1 MRKINK
7 KIEFKIAA
15 DGSSASGKTTGG
27 KLIAKKLKMKF
38 LSSGA
43 LYRFCAL
50 KTLEN
55 KNTYNVKFIN
65 KIANSITLKKLQNK
79 KLYSPE
85 VAKLSSIIAKKPY
98 VRKALKGFQKNFI
111 KKSKLVVVEGRDIGS
126 KIMPNADLKLFF
138 TCSTKEKAKR
148 RLKEF
153 KSLNKKITLKQVEK
167 ALIQRDKEDTKRK
180 ISPLIMTKNAVLVD
194 TTKLTIKQMEAK
206 LTNLVKNSIKKNM
219 EIYKDLSSPASQQFE
234 KLLNSQLSKNKI
246 EEGKI
251 IEGKITKI
259 TDKYVFLFI
268 PGLKSEPVIDIN
280 EMKMIG
286 MQDKVVEGAEV
297 SVLLEKIEDKNGDV
311 VVSAQKAQKIKGWY
325 ELEKAY
331 EDNQSINGKI
341 TSKCKGGVIVEHIE
355 TGSLMFCP
363 GSQISDKPMKS
374 VDHLIGVEQK
384 FAIIK
389 LDKVRGNACV
399 SRRQIVSS
407 HKKEDKAKI
416 IEKFKVGDIIK
427 DAVVKG
433 YSSFGCFFEVNN
445 EIDVLVHL
453 QEISYSRVNHP
464 DEIFN
469 IGEKHD
475 LKVISIDM
483 EKLQIGCS
491 IKQLSPDP
499 FEHISNYEIGKP
511 YKVKVVKI
519 TDYGC
524 FCELEP
530 GLSTLLHSSEIS
542 WTKKNISPKK
552 LFKVGDQIDCVITEI
567 DKDKRRV
574 AISHRLTNENPYT
587 TLENKYPV
595 GSDIDGVVTSANEYA
610 LYVKLGDFDIDGF
623 LHSNDLS
630 YSGKPE
636 DELKKH
642 KKGEKLKVRVLEI
655 KKEEQKVRVG
665 LKQLEKDPFDFFKGK
680 KVNDIITVQVVSSDS
695 KGLMV
700 KPEGC
705 DLEFLIKKSQIA
717 VSAADARPS
726 RFVGGERIDS
736 AIAEINFD
744 KRKVNLSIK
753 LLEELQNKEAVDKF
767 SSPLSG
773 KNLPFSSLSEKLD
786 DKKKK
791 ETE

>member
-1 MRKINK
+1 
-7 KIEFKIAA
+7 
-15 DGSSASGKTTGG
+15 
-27 KLIAKKLKMKF
+27 
-38 LSSGA
+38 
-43 LYRFCAL
+43 
-50 KTLEN
+50 
-55 KNTYNVKFIN
+55 
-65 KIANSITLKKLQNK
+65 
-79 KLYSPE
+79 
-85 VAKLSSIIAKKPY
+85 
-98 VRKALKGFQKNFI
+98 
-111 KKSKLVVVEGRDIGS
+111 
-126 KIMPNADLKLFF
+126 
-138 TCSTKEKAKR
+138 
-148 RLKEF
+148 
-153 KSLNKKITLKQVEK
+153 
-167 ALIQRDKEDTKRK
+167 
-180 ISPLIMTKNAVLVD
+180 
-194 TTKLTIKQMEAK
+194 
-206 LTNLVKNSIKKNM
+206 M
-219 EIYKDLSSPASQQFE
+219 EIYKDLSSPATQQFE

-286 MQDKVVEGAEV
+286 MQDKVVEGATV

-341 TSKCKGGVIVEHIE
+341 TSKCKGGGIVEHIE

-374 VDHLIGVEQK
+374 IDHLIGVEQK

-642 KKGEKLKVRVLEI
+642 KKGEKLKVKVLEI
-655 KKEEQKVRVG
+655 KREEQKVRVG

-680 KVNDIITVQVVSSDS
+680 KVNDIITVKVVSSDN
-695 KGLMV
+695 KGLIV
-700 KPEGC
+700 KPEDC

-717 VSAADARPS
+717 VSVADARPS

-736 AIAEINFD
+736 AIAEINFE

>member
-1 MRKINK
+1 
-7 KIEFKIAA
+7 
-15 DGSSASGKTTGG
+15 
-27 KLIAKKLKMKF
+27 
-38 LSSGA
+38 
-43 LYRFCAL
+43 
-50 KTLEN
+50 
-55 KNTYNVKFIN
+55 
-65 KIANSITLKKLQNK
+65 
-79 KLYSPE
+79 
-85 VAKLSSIIAKKPY
+85 
-98 VRKALKGFQKNFI
+98 
-111 KKSKLVVVEGRDIGS
+111 
-126 KIMPNADLKLFF
+126 
-138 TCSTKEKAKR
+138 
-148 RLKEF
+148 
-153 KSLNKKITLKQVEK
+153 
-167 ALIQRDKEDTKRK
+167 
-180 ISPLIMTKNAVLVD
+180 
-194 TTKLTIKQMEAK
+194 
-206 LTNLVKNSIKKNM
+206 M
-219 EIYKDLSSPASQQFE
+219 EIYKDLSSPATQQFE

-286 MQDKVVEGAEV
+286 MQDKVVEGATV

-374 VDHLIGVEQK
+374 IDHLIGVEQK

-736 AIAEINFD
+736 AISEINFD